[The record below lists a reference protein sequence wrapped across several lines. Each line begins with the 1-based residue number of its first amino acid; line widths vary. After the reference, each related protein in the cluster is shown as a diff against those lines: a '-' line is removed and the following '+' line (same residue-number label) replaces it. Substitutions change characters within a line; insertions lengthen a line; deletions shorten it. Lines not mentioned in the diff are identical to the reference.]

1 MSFVVG
7 LTAALAGNTV
17 IGVGNCLQKYALT
30 HGEALNQSA
39 SNPNYSSD
47 SDASPPPT
55 PRSMS
60 RSKPYTYS
68 RINDKVWLTGIT
80 LVYLGELCGN
90 WIALSLIPASVVT
103 PLGILAV
110 IINAVLA
117 SCFLNEHISSKQRL
131 GYVWILLGVLT
142 TILFSATTTKDIE
155 NDLLTGAR
163 LVSYITQPRV
173 IVWLCV
179 IVLAECSLIAT
190 VRTRNKEQS
199 SLVLYV
205 IITAGFGAVT
215 VVASK
220 FLAVLLRLWMMD
232 ARKEEGGLIDVFSD
246 GEAVSIPM
254 VALLMTA
261 LAVALTVGI
270 SGQEICKQI
279 ALSKYKVTQF
289 QPMFYASHVTF
300 VAISGMIVFKE
311 VGVWW
316 SMLGFMAGVLA
327 IIRGAIYLLD
337 GDELFLSDEEAEYDC
352 DIQSESASDDFEHLE
367 TDALLGPRVNRNNVP
382 NPNSTDA
389 GIARPSSFA
398 IEVRAGMLSVE
409 SLVKEPKSGTK

>member
-30 HGEALNQSA
+30 RGEALDESA
-39 SNPNYSSD
+39 LNLNSNSD

-55 PRSMS
+55 PRSLS

-117 SCFLNEHISSKQRL
+117 SCFLNEHISFKQRL
-131 GYVWILLGVLT
+131 GYVWILVGVLT
-142 TILFSATTTKDIE
+142 TILFSAMTTKDIE
-155 NDLLTGAR
+155 NDLSTGAR

-179 IVLAECSLIAT
+179 IVLAECLLIAT
-190 VRTRNKEQS
+190 VRTRKTEQP

-205 IITAGFGAVT
+205 IMTAGFGAVT

-220 FLAVLLRLWMMD
+220 FLAVLLRLWMVD
-232 ARKEEGGLIDVFSD
+232 ARKEQGTGLIDIFSD

-254 VALLMTA
+254 IALLMTA
-261 LAVALTVGI
+261 VAVALAVGI

-300 VAISGMIVFKE
+300 VAISGMIVFEE

-337 GDELFLSDEEAEYDC
+337 GDELFLWWSQNAKEK
-352 DIQSESASDDFEHLE
+352 HL
-367 TDALLGPRVNRNNVP
+367 D
-382 NPNSTDA
+382 
-389 GIARPSSFA
+389 
-398 IEVRAGMLSVE
+398 
-409 SLVKEPKSGTK
+409 